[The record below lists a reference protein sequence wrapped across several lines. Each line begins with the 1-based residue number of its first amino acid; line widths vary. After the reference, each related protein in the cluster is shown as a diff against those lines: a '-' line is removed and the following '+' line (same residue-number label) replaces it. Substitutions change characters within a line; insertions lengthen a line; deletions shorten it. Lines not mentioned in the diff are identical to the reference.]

1 MDKSVGKSMVFLL
14 AAACA
19 AIAAAAEVVSFKDA
33 AKIKSWDAWNDH
45 KKPEPPKEKPCVTWK
60 KLNSLDPGLKEIGR
74 LAVRG
79 AKDIK
84 SSKWSVGCETMDRDY
99 ADWNAYKHLLEPLGA
114 KHGRLFSGWAKTEQE
129 KGRYDF
135 TWLDPQVREMSA
147 MGVKPWI
154 CLSHGNPVYGSD
166 FRLGMRVK
174 QVTDK
179 PEAFEAW
186 LRYCTACVERYK
198 DVVDSFYRPG
208 QYEHKMKAF
217 RACQPADRRR
227 ALAPVLGPGHVGTL
241 RRGVSPGWL
250 DRHLRHAISRGCFRH
265 SGTWRG
271 VVQHEKEIT

>member
-1 MDKSVGKSMVFLL
+1 MKIYNCAARWSLFGVGSFAAL
-14 AAACA
+14 AACG
-19 AIAAAAEVVSFKDA
+19 EVVAFKDA
-33 AKIKSWDAWNDH
+33 DKIKSWDAWTYNKGLDTRH
-45 KKPEPPKEKPCVTWK
+45 ETPSVTWK
-60 KLNSLDPGLKEIGR
+60 KLCKLDCGLEPFGVLETRPASDI
-74 LAVRG
+74 RG
-79 AKDIK
+79 
-84 SSKWSVGCETMDRDY
+84 SKWSIGCETMDRDY

-186 LRYCTACVERYK
+186 LRYCTACVEHQFSDQATSGRFDGEYLQVGWT
-198 DVVDSFYRPG
+198 DICDTPYPEAVSAIR
-208 QYEHKMKAF
+208 E
-217 RACQPADRRR
+217 
-227 ALAPVLGPGHVGTL
+227 LGEELYNTK
-241 RRGVSPGWL
+241 R
-250 DRHLRHAISRGCFRH
+250 
-265 SGTWRG
+265 
-271 VVQHEKEIT
+271 K